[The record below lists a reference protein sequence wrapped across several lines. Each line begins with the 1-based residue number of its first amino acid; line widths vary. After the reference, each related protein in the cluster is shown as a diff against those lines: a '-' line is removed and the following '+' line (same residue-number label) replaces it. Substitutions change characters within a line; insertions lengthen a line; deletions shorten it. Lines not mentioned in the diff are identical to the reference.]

1 MKTTKL
7 ERLQA
12 AGWKVGSAA
21 DFLALNDEEA
31 QLVALKLSLISAVKK
46 SRIKSKLSQTD
57 LAQRMKS
64 SQSRIAK
71 IETGD
76 ASVSLDLIVRA
87 LIASGAKTRDIQA
100 AFTVGARIIDRSESP
115 LCRSCEVG
123 IKGVS
128 RARG

>member
-21 DFLALNDEEA
+21 DFLALSDEEA

-100 AFTVGARIIDRSESP
+100 AFTVG
-115 LCRSCEVG
+115 V
-123 IKGVS
+123 
-128 RARG
+128 